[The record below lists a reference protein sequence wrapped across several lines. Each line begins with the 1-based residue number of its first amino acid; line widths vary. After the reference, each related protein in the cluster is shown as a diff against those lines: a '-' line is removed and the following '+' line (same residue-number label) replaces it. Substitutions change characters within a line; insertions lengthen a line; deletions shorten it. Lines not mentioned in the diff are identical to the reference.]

1 MLINNKILFS
11 LLIGLSF
18 LLISSV
24 GAFSISPL
32 KYTVSLNPGDDKD
45 LVVMVKN
52 DSNED
57 KEYQMTVAGVQQDN
71 QGRPI
76 FKPNSDIAESW
87 VKFKSEKTILKNNE
101 KEDFVFTITI
111 PKNTPPGA
119 HYLGL
124 GVQENND
131 KNIGGRLATILV
143 LQVAG
148 TANESLILEKFYPVK
163 KYFFDNN
170 LIYFLQIKNAG
181 NVDLSVRANMQ
192 IYNYENKIIDS
203 NVINF
208 GNKLF
213 AQSNRSAQLQS
224 LVGEKMFLPG
234 LYQAVITINYGLT
247 NQQIISSVN
256 FWYWPVWFLWVAGG
270 MIVFVLLIFIF
281 IRKRYAK
288 NK

>member
-101 KEDFVFTITI
+101 KKDFVFTITI